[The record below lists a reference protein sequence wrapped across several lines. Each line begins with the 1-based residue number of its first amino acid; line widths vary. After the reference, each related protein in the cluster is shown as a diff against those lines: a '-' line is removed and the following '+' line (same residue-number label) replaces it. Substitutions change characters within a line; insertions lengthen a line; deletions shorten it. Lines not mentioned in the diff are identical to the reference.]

1 MLNHQLISTHIVP
14 LKPDQTVGE
23 ALAAMNHLDIHQL
36 PVVEEG
42 IYKGLL
48 EEDDLLEASTKQIL
62 QELSYEYQPFSVKS
76 EDHIISAVKL
86 FTNHKL
92 NVIPVVDEEKHYLG
106 SIDLNNL
113 FRQHAKMSG
122 ADDNGG
128 LIVLEIDKSQ
138 YSFGEISRLVETNDA
153 FITQLNT
160 YVDDVTGKITITLRI
175 NKIEVSDLVATF
187 QRYEYHVVYF
197 FGKEEYE
204 NELQHNF
211 RHLMNYLDI

>member
-1 MLNHQLISTHIVP
+1 MLNHQLISSHITS
-14 LKPDQTVGE
+14 LKPDQTVEE
-23 ALAAMNHLDIHQL
+23 ALTTMGNLEIHQL

-48 EEDDLLEASTKQIL
+48 GEEDLLEANSKQIL
-62 QELSYEYQPFSVKS
+62 QELTYEYLPFSVRA
-76 EDHIISAVKL
+76 EDHIINAVKL
-86 FTNHKL
+86 SANHRL
-92 NVIPVVDEEKHYLG
+92 DVIPVVDEGKHYLG
-106 SIDLNNL
+106 SIDLNDL
-113 FRQHAKMSG
+113 FRQHAKISG
-122 ADDNGG
+122 AEDMGG

-153 FITQLNT
+153 LITQLNT
-160 YVDDVTGKITITLRI
+160 YVDDVTGKTTITLRI
-175 NKIEVSDLVATF
+175 NKVEVSDLVATF